1 MPMGPGAHTNNSVL
15 EVADVRPQAK
25 ANARE
30 AIRTGQANA
39 REAIRSAGSSVDC
52 AGEADTTGESEESKD
67 GSQRSSRDSVEADGA
82 NGERDNNVVVVRRN
96 VNGSTA
102 RGREAR
108 RSNVPHGLQCQH
120 GQDDGPELCR
130 NTYNDPMN
138 FS

>member
-1 MPMGPGAHTNNSVL
+1 MGPGAHTNNSVL

-52 AGEADTTGESEESKD
+52 AGEAETTGESEESKD
-67 GSQRSSRDSVEADGA
+67 GFTEEFQRLCRGRWS
-82 NGERDNNVVVVRRN
+82 ERRADNNVVVVRRN

-102 RGREAR
+102 RVREAR
-108 RSNVPHGLQCQH
+108 QSNIPHGLQCQH
-120 GQDDGPELCR
+120 GQDDGP
-130 NTYNDPMN
+130 
-138 FS
+138 